1 MCKKNSE
8 VETTEDQKEQS
19 ENATVEQVVKRGRGR
34 PKGSKNKPKFQV
46 SGAVEPRIVTTTV
59 K

>member
-8 VETTEDQKEQS
+8 VEATEDQKEQS
-19 ENATVEQVVKRGRGR
+19 ETATVEQVVKRGRGR

-46 SGAVEPRIVTTTV
+46 SNVVEPRVTTTTV